1 MRLFSF
7 KPSTALISILLMT
20 GCTTLPSSG
29 PPASDIQS
37 SVSSVDGASIQVVEV
52 DAEVTRRLLTLRRQ
66 LLFSEVLGTG
76 PHPESTDN
84 MGVGDALEVHIW
96 EAPPA
101 TLFGGSTLEAQVST
115 TGSRATTLPEQVI
128 DRDGF
133 IVVPFAGRVP
143 AAGRKIASIEAEIIK
158 RLVNKSHQP
167 EVLIRRT
174 RNKSATVSVVGDVAT
189 SVSLPLTPSGE
200 RLLDALAAAGGVR
213 QAVSRTTLQITRG
226 SQYLTLPMDTVIR
239 DPRQNITLKP
249 GDVITAMF
257 QPLSFTALGATG
269 KNEEINFEAQG
280 ITMAQALARAGG
292 LLDSR
297 SDAQGVF
304 IFRFE
309 PEFAL
314 PWPRQP
320 VVTSPDGMVPV
331 VYRLDLKKPSS
342 FFVMQ
347 SFAINNKDIIYVSN
361 SPASELQKFL
371 NLVSPVAF
379 QALTLIQVTK

>member
-1 MRLFSF
+1 MSFFSF
-7 KPSTALISILLMT
+7 QPSTALISIVLLT

-29 PPASDIQS
+29 PPASDINS
-37 SVSSVDGASIQVVEV
+37 SSSSVDGASIQVVEV
-52 DAEVTRRLLTLRRQ
+52 DAEVTRRLQKLRKQ
-66 LLFSEVLGTG
+66 LLFSEVYGTG
-76 PHPESTDN
+76 PHPESTDT

-101 TLFGGSTLEAQVST
+101 TLFGGNTLEAQVST
-115 TGSRATTLPEQVI
+115 TGSRATTLPEQVV
-128 DRDGF
+128 DREGF

-158 RLVNKSHQP
+158 RLAKKSHQP

-174 RNKSATVSVVGDVAT
+174 RNRSATVAVVGDVTT
-189 SVSLPLTPSGE
+189 SVSLPLTPGGE

-226 SQYLTLPMDTVIR
+226 NQYLTLPLDTVIR

-280 ITMAQALARAGG
+280 ITLAQALARAGG

-309 PEFAL
+309 PEVAL
-314 PWPRQP
+314 PWPKQP

-347 SFAINNKDIIYVSN
+347 SFAINNKDIVYVSN
-361 SPASELQKFL
+361 SPAAEIQKFL
-371 NLVSPVAF
+371 NLVLPFAY
-379 QALTLIQVTK
+379 QALMTVQVTK